1 MAVKTAKIV
10 PDCLVVLV
18 GSITRLRMTVKELIS
33 LLQAVPEDAKVLVYN
48 AEYDDYVDAD
58 FAYSTYYEA
67 VVFSEN

>member
-1 MAVKTAKIV
+1 
-10 PDCLVVLV
+10 
-18 GSITRLRMTVKELIS
+18 MTVKELIS